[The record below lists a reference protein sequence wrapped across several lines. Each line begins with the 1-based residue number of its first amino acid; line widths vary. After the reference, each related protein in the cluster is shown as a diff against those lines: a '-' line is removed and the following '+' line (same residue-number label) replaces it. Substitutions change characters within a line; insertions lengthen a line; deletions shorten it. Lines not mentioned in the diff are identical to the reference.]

1 MTQDKAD
8 VEKDDDKST
17 KNVKV
22 SPEKQDGATPDPI
35 AVEALRDE
43 QDRRA
48 IVFAA
53 PFFLMFAAPM
63 FLDMDGDRSFWRM
76 TRHEPGARVLL
87 LALFSWP
94 VCLGLLAFWRGI
106 RRRLPGKGLTGL
118 ASTMTSLYT
127 LAGAALTVLVLVFER
142 RSEQSPLVW
151 VAVVVASLAVGSV
164 VRSFFH
170 TGWRRWQFLMAP
182 MVLLAT
188 MIVLLI
194 AVAEPRSIE
203 RAEQGGWVFLFG
215 TAALLPFV
223 GTTWLRKQDG

>member
-1 MTQDKAD
+1 MTQEKAD
-8 VEKDDDKST
+8 VEKDDNKGA

-22 SPEKQDGATPDPI
+22 LPEKQNAATPDPVAI
-35 AVEALRDE
+35 EALRDE

-53 PFFLMFAAPM
+53 PFFLMLAAPM
-63 FLDMDGDRSFWRM
+63 FLDMEGDRSIWRM
-76 TRHEPGARVLL
+76 TRHETGARVFF
-87 LALFSWP
+87 LALFAWP

-118 ASTMTSLYT
+118 ATTMTSLYT
-127 LAGAALTVLVLVFER
+127 FAGAAFTVLVFVLER
-142 RSEQSPLVW
+142 RFEQSPLVW
-151 VAVVVASLAVGSV
+151 LAAVIVTLAVGSV

-170 TGWRRWQFLMAP
+170 SGWRRLQFLMAP

-194 AVAEPRSIE
+194 AVSNPRTIE

-223 GTTWLRKQDG
+223 ATTWLRKHDG